1 MSLPS
6 QTARTSPAGRSFVY
20 RRRRSRRRPSPIV
33 LAGGAVAAVVLIA
46 FGLYMFGP
54 SWGEPAGAEAGD
66 SAAGGSGGTGALVD
80 PLITEPLPEPD
91 PDAGALVITQGDASN
106 DGDARPVEPSTP
118 LQTDVSRETEG
129 ETGEPTRTPPPPL
142 NDRGMLDEALTNGD
156 TGPATTRP
164 PVTKDDNPARVTKM
178 HLDAADEL
186 IARNDPLAARQAL
199 WDAMRMPGLDEL
211 ELGVLRG
218 RLTELNTELV
228 FGPTHIAG
236 DPLSEVY
243 TVRSG
248 DALSRIARS
257 QKLTTHWKLIQRV
270 NGISS
275 PERIRVG
282 QKLKVIRGPFHAIVD
297 KSDFRLDLFHGE
309 AERPET
315 WVYIRSFDVGL
326 GEGDSTPIGHFIV
339 RPASKLENPSWVN
352 PRNPSEKYAGDDPDN
367 PIGEFW
373 IGLDGLG
380 DAAAYAGYGLHG
392 TIEHDSI
399 GTQRSMG
406 CVRMRPDDIA
416 LIYECLGEGESLVRI
431 RR

>member
-33 LAGGAVAAVVLIA
+33 LVGGTVAAVVLIA
-46 FGLYMFGP
+46 LGLYMFGP
-54 SWGEPAGAEAGD
+54 EWSKPSNAEARETNT
-66 SAAGGSGGTGALVD
+66 AMVD

-91 PDAGALVITQGDASN
+91 QNAGALVISQGTASEGIEK
-106 DGDARPVEPSTP
+106 DPSETAAPRQPVA
-118 LQTDVSRETEG
+118 SRQAGG
-129 ETGEPTRTPPPPL
+129 ETDEQARTPPPPL
-142 NDRGMLDEALTNGD
+142 NERGMLDDALTIGD
-156 TGPATTRP
+156 PASTAASTRA

-186 IARNDPLAARQAL
+186 LSRNDPLAARQAL

-211 ELGVLRG
+211 ELSVLRA
-218 RLTELNTELV
+218 RLTEMNKDLV

-236 DPLSEVY
+236 DPLSAVY
-243 TVRSG
+243 MVRPG

-257 QKLTTHWKLIQRV
+257 QKLATHWKLIQRV

-282 QKLKVIRGPFHAIVD
+282 QKLKMVHGPFHAIVD

-309 AERPET
+309 TARPET
-315 WVYIRSFDVGL
+315 WVYIRSFEVGL

-339 RPASKLENPSWVN
+339 RPSSKLENPSWVN

-380 DAAAYAGYGLHG
+380 DAVAYAVVKCL
-392 TIEHDSI
+392 
-399 GTQRSMG
+399 R
-406 CVRMRPDDIA
+406 RPR
-416 LIYECLGEGESLVRI
+416 GEVWTS
-431 RR
+431 